1 MSSASNS
8 KSRVPAMESPTSY
21 RLCSSQT
28 LYFSSK
34 SAFCTLSAIR
44 TESRRRAAC
53 AVTDAKPTGSKGGF
67 SSTRSASV
75 SSRAVS
81 GIVIGGSAG
90 GSTPRRA
97 ELDACRGSTRTPRS
111 ERAAVR
117 RAARIP
123 SKSRPRSENG
133 SSSASLWC
141 AARIAAFGSAA
152 EAEGRGIAALLG
164 LAPEPGEGGLG
175 SGEDA
180 RILGQ
185 PHDLE
190 GLLDRGRQP
199 AESEL
204 SPLIEQLLQ
213 NLDENGDADR
223 IDDLRLLE
231 VEEEAIHARPQES
244 VSLLR
249 DFLASGVVDVTV
261 RAENGDVDVRPVH
274 DHFQGLA
281 HPVLYT
287 STILA
292 HDDACAVLAAL
303 DPDVVHQALDDLD
316 APAPLPAGPQRGG
329 DFGGL
334 EPGRIKPMARVCDVD
349 LEIGAPAALLGTH
362 AEGELYLAVGRRAVL
377 ERVDAGFDDG
387 HLHLVDLVAA
397 HLHPLAE
404 RRDLRRGGDL
414 HFRRDRNGHM
424 HLSALDRRHRFSAIP
439 SQSPRTSGAR
449 ESLRKGTQGS
459 YPTRRRGRTR
469 RLRREGGKWRR
480 EKGESMRG
488 ETRVKTRKKRTRRET
503 RSARARTTRVATREP
518 PQP

>member
-1 MSSASNS
+1 MSSASDS

-53 AVTDAKPTGSKGGF
+53 AVTDAKPIGSKGGF
-67 SSTRSASV
+67 SSSSSASV

-81 GIVIGGSAG
+81 GIASGGSPASG
-90 GSTPRRA
+90 PSPRRA
-97 ELDACRGSTRTPRS
+97 GPDGCTGSTRTPRS
-111 ERAAVR
+111 AQAPVR

-123 SKSRPRSENG
+123 SKSRSRSENG
-133 SSSASLWC
+133 SKAASLAC
-141 AARIAAFGSAA
+141 AARIAASGYAPDAEDPRAA
-152 EAEGRGIAALLG
+152 EDPGIAALLG

-199 AESEL
+199 AESQL

-213 NLDENGDADR
+213 NLDENGDPDR
-223 IDDLRLLE
+223 VDDLRLLE
-231 VEEEAIHARPQES
+231 VEEQAIHARPQEG
-244 VSLLR
+244 VSLLG
-249 DFLASGVVDVTV
+249 DFLAAGVVDVTV

-274 DHFQGLA
+274 DDFQGLA
-281 HPVLYT
+281 HSVLYT
-287 STILA
+287 LSILA
-292 HDDACAVLAAL
+292 HDDAGAVLAAL

-334 EPGRIKPMARVCDVD
+334 EPGRIEPMARVCDVD
-349 LEIGAPAALLGTH
+349 LEIGTPTALLGAH
-362 AEGELYLAVGRRAVL
+362 AEGELHLAVGRRAVL
-377 ERVDAGFDDG
+377 ERVDARFDDG

-397 HLHPLAE
+397 HLH
-404 RRDLRRGGDL
+404 
-414 HFRRDRNGHM
+414 
-424 HLSALDRRHRFSAIP
+424 
-439 SQSPRTSGAR
+439 
-449 ESLRKGTQGS
+449 
-459 YPTRRRGRTR
+459 
-469 RLRREGGKWRR
+469 
-480 EKGESMRG
+480 
-488 ETRVKTRKKRTRRET
+488 
-503 RSARARTTRVATREP
+503 
-518 PQP
+518 